1 MRMILE
7 SQLPTKI
14 RNPTTEKE
22 KGWNLCLAEIKR
34 IIDNEAIYELKVRRT
49 NHEQGKYYSKREC

>member
-7 SQLPTKI
+7 SQLPAKI
-14 RNPTTEKE
+14 RNPTTEKD

-34 IIDNEAIYELKVRRT
+34 IIDNESIYELKVR
-49 NHEQGKYYSKREC
+49 NSKYE

>member
-14 RNPTTEKE
+14 RDPTTEKE

-49 NHEQGKYYSKREC
+49 NHEQWKYYSKREC